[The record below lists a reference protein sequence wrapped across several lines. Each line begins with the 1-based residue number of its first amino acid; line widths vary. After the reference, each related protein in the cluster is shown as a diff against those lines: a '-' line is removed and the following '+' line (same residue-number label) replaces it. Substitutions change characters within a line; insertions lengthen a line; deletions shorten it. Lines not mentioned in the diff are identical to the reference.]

1 MAACA
6 GKASRETHVQIILL
20 SEAEKDIVDAHDWYE
35 SKRAELGA
43 NFELCV
49 EAALDNI
56 LLFPESFPKRFR
68 NTRVVIIHHFPY
80 GIYYTISGDI
90 IIVVG
95 VFHFK
100 RNPKDMSGFL
110 SKR

>member
-1 MAACA
+1 
-6 GKASRETHVQIILL
+6 VQIVLL
-20 SEAEKDIVDAHDWYE
+20 SEAENDILEAHDWYE
-35 SKRAELGA
+35 SKRAGVGA

-56 LLFPESFPKRFR
+56 LLYPESSPKRFR
-68 NTRVVIIHHFPY
+68 NTRVAIMHHFPY
-80 GIYYTISGDI
+80 GIYYTILGDI

-100 RNPKDMSGFL
+100 RNPKDTSKFL
-110 SKR
+110 SKRLKK